1 MKIETK
7 KNLASKNRKFHMS
20 NLNVRE
26 LDTPTHFHQ
35 LDVNSGKIQY
45 VSDPKSLL

>member
-1 MKIETK
+1 
-7 KNLASKNRKFHMS
+7 MS
-20 NLNVRE
+20 NLNIRE
-26 LDTPTHFHQ
+26 LDTPTHLHQ